1 MFNVSKIFVT
11 LLYIGYSKIIPGTV
25 GSFVAFI
32 IIFFAHNF
40 FDKIYLYM
48 LFITCF
54 FLSLYLINVYQK
66 SMDTND
72 SPEIIIDEFL
82 GVFIIFLF
90 FDYYNKLNFYT
101 IFILGFILFRFFDVL
116 KPFPINW
123 IDKKINNSFGVIFD
137 DIVAGIYSV
146 ICLKIINDLI

>member
-1 MFNVSKIFVT
+1 
-11 LLYIGYSKIIPGTV
+11 
-25 GSFVAFI
+25 
-32 IIFFAHNF
+32 
-40 FDKIYLYM
+40 
-48 LFITCF
+48 
-54 FLSLYLINVYQK
+54 
-66 SMDTND
+66 MDTND

-123 IDKKINNSFGVIFD
+123 IDKKIKNSFGIIFD
-137 DIVAGIYSV
+137 DIIAGIYSV